1 MPAHEALMYTDLAPW
16 YQLLT
21 APSEYG
27 QEAEHLLAVVD
38 RAGEGPTQTLLE
50 LGAGSGTLASHLT
63 DRFRC
68 TLTDLSPQMLA
79 QSRQLNPGVEHIEA
93 DMRTLR
99 LGRLFDVV
107 LMHDAIDYMLSER
120 DLESALATA
129 AAHLRPGG
137 LALIVPD
144 AVAETFAPGTST
156 GGTDGDENRGIRYLE
171 WTHDLAP
178 GATSYAVDYVFVL
191 REGESP
197 ARVEHERHVIGL
209 FPIATWERLLSRC
222 GLDRLELPVADP
234 FAAEHVTLLAR
245 RRSDDHPDYSPP
257 SSG

>member
-1 MPAHEALMYTDLAPW
+1 MPAREALMYTDLAPW
-16 YQLLT
+16 YHLLS
-21 APSEYG
+21 APAEYG
-27 QEAEHLLAVVD
+27 EEAEHLLAVVE
-38 RAGEGPTQTLLE
+38 RAGEGPTETLLE
-50 LGAGSGTLASHLT
+50 LGAGGGTLASHLT

-79 QSRQLNPGVEHIEA
+79 ESRQLNPGVEHIEA

-99 LGRLFDVV
+99 LERLFDVV
-107 LMHDAIDYMLSER
+107 LVHDAIDYMLSER
-120 DLESALATA
+120 DLESALASV

-144 AVAETFAPGTST
+144 AVAETFAPGTRT
-156 GGTDGDENRGIRYLE
+156 GGTDGDERGIRYLE
-171 WTHDLAP
+171 WTHDVAP

-191 REGESP
+191 REGDAP

-222 GLDRLELPVADP
+222 GLDRLELPVEDP

-245 RRSDDHPDYSPP
+245 RRVDDTLASSAP
-257 SSG
+257 SSV